1 MSPFSVALRQ
11 LRAEYDV
18 AQGELADRLG
28 LRQSY
33 ISQLERGTKLPKDK
47 DLVRKIVQALQL
59 RPEEEAS
66 LWQAFQASRK
76 FDFPPSDAPAAAYRY
91 FAKLSDALPRLS
103 TADFNTLST
112 FLDSVGDDNDPNKI
126 ETSDPAPES
135 EAEAPM

>member
-47 DLVRKIVQALQL
+47 DLVRKIVRAL
-59 RPEEEAS
+59 
-66 LWQAFQASRK
+66 RK
-76 FDFPPSDAPAAAYRY
+76 R
-91 FAKLSDALPRLS
+91 S
-103 TADFNTLST
+103 TCTVCS
-112 FLDSVGDDNDPNKI
+112 
-126 ETSDPAPES
+126 
-135 EAEAPM
+135 

>member
-18 AQGELADRLG
+18 AQGELANRLG

-126 ETSDPAPES
+126 GTSDPAPES